1 MRDIAPKSEVEDYL
15 NFREGNEENLEE
27 TNGCKVSVYEDSTTA
42 RELEEFVKLLEFRH
56 FERFI
61 QFSQSDR
68 KDKKKAITSGVNVAV
83 VVRV

>member
-1 MRDIAPKSEVEDYL
+1 MLRGYVSEYLSCGVRDTAPKERYL
-15 NFREGNEENLEE
+15 
-27 TNGCKVSVYEDSTTA
+27 
-42 RELEEFVKLLEFRH
+42 KLLEFRH

>member
-1 MRDIAPKSEVEDYL
+1 MLRGHVPFDGACRMRDITPKERYL
-15 NFREGNEENLEE
+15 
-27 TNGCKVSVYEDSTTA
+27 
-42 RELEEFVKLLEFRH
+42 KLLEFRH

-68 KDKKKAITSGVNVAV
+68 KDKKKAITSGVNVAI